1 MQHVSDRLSY
11 NPCAFKIPAGDIMPT
26 LMQRG
31 VVALLFGAS
40 TLSAQPVIAQ
50 TASLTGPV
58 PVAEQPASSPPE
70 YVRAGKL
77 LDVRSGKTL
86 ENQIIVIRGQ
96 RIDRVGPASEQPIPA
111 GAKVVD
117 LSQAT
122 VLPGLIDCHTHIML
136 ADTDNSHYEEYLL
149 KDSYQYRT
157 ILATLNV
164 KRDLDAGFTAMRDV
178 ETEGAMYS
186 DVDVR
191 NAINQGLIPGPR
203 LKVATRGIS
212 STGGYELEGYA
223 PQVKVPSGVQLVDG
237 PYEAR
242 KAVREQFNY
251 GADLIKMYGNDRYRF
266 LPNGRILSVANFSFE
281 EVQAI
286 VDEARLKGLKVA
298 CHAYDGPGLHYCIDA
313 GVASIEHG
321 IQLDDEAIRKMVVKG
336 TYLVPTLQVYCCALE
351 KGDLAMSGGKTS
363 RVAIHEAS
371 FKKALAA
378 GVKIAFGTD
387 AGSFPHGTQA
397 IEFEWMT
404 RYGMSP
410 LDAIRAATINAADL
424 LGWADDI
431 GALEPGKYAD
441 LIAVDGNPLS
451 DIKEL
456 EHVKFVMK
464 GGEVVRNDYVK

>member
-1 MQHVSDRLSY
+1 MFSHLSRFLSLI
-11 NPCAFKIPAGDIMPT
+11 PAFLLACAFSTPA
-26 LMQRG
+26 QN
-31 VVALLFGAS
+31 
-40 TLSAQPVIAQ
+40 
-50 TASLTGPV
+50 ASLTGPT
-58 PVAEQPASSPPE
+58 PVAEQPSTASPE

-77 LDVRSGKTL
+77 LDVRTGKIL
-86 ENQIIVIRGQ
+86 DNQILVIRGT
-96 RIDRVGPASEQPIPA
+96 RIDHIASTSESIPA

-117 LSQAT
+117 LSHAT

-136 ADTDNSHYEEYLL
+136 ADTDNSHYEDFLL

-164 KRDLDAGFTAMRDV
+164 KRDLEAGFTAMRDV

-203 LKVATRGIS
+203 LKVATRGLS
-212 STGGYELEGYA
+212 STGGYDLEGYS

-266 LPNGRILSVANFSFE
+266 LPDGRIKSVANFSFE

-286 VDEARLKGLKVA
+286 VDEARLKGIKVA

-321 IQLDDEAIRKMVVKG
+321 IQLDDDAIRKMLAKG
-336 TYLVPTLQVYCCALE
+336 TYLVPTLYVYCCALE
-351 KGDLAMSGGKTS
+351 KGDLAMTGGKTS
-363 RVAIHEAS
+363 RLTIHEVS

-410 LDAIRAATINAADL
+410 LEAIRSATLNAADL
-424 LGWADDI
+424 LGWSDDI
-431 GALEPGKYAD
+431 GSLDPGKYAD
-441 LIAVDGNPLS
+441 LIAVDTDPLQ
-451 DIKEL
+451 DIKQL

-464 GGEVVRNDYVK
+464 GGEVVRNDYAK

>member
-1 MQHVSDRLSY
+1 
-11 NPCAFKIPAGDIMPT
+11 
-26 LMQRG
+26 
-31 VVALLFGAS
+31 
-40 TLSAQPVIAQ
+40 VI
-50 TASLTGPV
+50 
-58 PVAEQPASSPPE
+58 
-70 YVRAGKL
+70 
-77 LDVRSGKTL
+77 SG
-86 ENQIIVIRGQ
+86 G
-96 RIDRVGPASEQPIPA
+96 RIDRVVPASQQQIPPD
-111 GAKVVD
+111 AKVVD
-117 LSQAT
+117 LSHAT

-164 KRDLDAGFTAMRDV
+164 KRDLEAGFTAMRDV

-223 PQVKVPSGVQLVDG
+223 PQVTVPSGVQLVDG

-266 LPNGRILSVANFSFE
+266 LPDGKISSVANFSFE

-286 VDEARLKGLKVA
+286 VDEARLKGIKVA

-321 IQLDDEAIRKMVVKG
+321 IQLDDEAIRKMVAKG

-363 RVAIHEAS
+363 RLAIHKAS
-371 FKKALAA
+371 FQKALAA

-410 LDAIRAATINAADL
+410 LQAIRSATINAADL
-424 LGWADDI
+424 LGWADDL
-431 GALEPGKYAD
+431 GAIEPGKYAD
-441 LIAVDGNPLS
+441 LIAVDGNVLN
-451 DIKEL
+451 DIKQL

-464 GGEVVRNDYVK
+464 GGEVVRNDDAK

>member
-1 MQHVSDRLSY
+1 MSRFIERFSVAVLL
-11 NPCAFKIPAGDIMPT
+11 AGMALVT
-26 LMQRG
+26 CTQRG
-31 VVALLFGAS
+31 L
-40 TLSAQPVIAQ
+40 AQ
-50 TASLTGPV
+50 TALTGPV
-58 PVAEQPASSPPE
+58 SAAPQPAPSAPE

-77 LDVRSGKTL
+77 LDVRSGKML
-86 ENQIIVIRGQ
+86 DDQVIVIRGG
-96 RIDRVGPASEQPIPA
+96 RIDRIGPASEAQIPT
-111 GAKVVD
+111 GTRLID
-117 LSQAT
+117 LSRAT

-136 ADTDNSHYEEYLL
+136 ADTDNSHYEDYLL

-164 KRDLDAGFTAMRDV
+164 KCDLEAGFTAMRDV

-212 STGGYELEGYA
+212 STGGYALQGYA
-223 PQVKVPSGVQLVDG
+223 PQVPVPHGAEIVDG

-251 GADLIKMYGNDRYRF
+251 GADLIKIYGTDRYSF
-266 LPNGRILSVANFSFE
+266 LPNGKEVSVANFSFE
-281 EVQAI
+281 EIQAI
-286 VDEARLKGLKVA
+286 VDEARLKGIKVA

-321 IQLDDEAIRKMVVKG
+321 IQLDDEAIRKMVAKG

-351 KGDLAMSGGKTS
+351 KGDLAMSGGKTT
-363 RVAIHEAS
+363 RLAIHKTS
-371 FKKALAA
+371 FEKALAA

-410 LDAIRAATINAADL
+410 LQAIRSATLNAADL
-424 LGWADDI
+424 MGWADDI
-431 GALEPGKYAD
+431 GAIEAGKYAD
-441 LIAVDGNPLS
+441 LIAVDGNVLN
-451 DIKEL
+451 DIKQL

-464 GGEVVRNDYVK
+464 GGDVVRNDYAN

>member
-1 MQHVSDRLSY
+1 MSAALKAILVTLLV
-11 NPCAFKIPAGDIMPT
+11 APA
-26 LMQRG
+26 L
-31 VVALLFGAS
+31 
-40 TLSAQPVIAQ
+40 AQNA
-50 TASLTGPV
+50 ALTGPV
-58 PVAEQPASSPPE
+58 PVSQQPPNTTRE
-70 YVRAGKL
+70 FVRAGRL
-77 LDVRSGKTL
+77 LDVRSGKML
-86 ENQIIVIRGQ
+86 SDQVIAISAG
-96 RIDRVGPASEQPIPA
+96 RIERVVPATQLQVLA
-111 GAKVVD
+111 DAKVVD
-117 LSQAT
+117 LSRAT

-136 ADTDNSHYEEYLL
+136 ADTDNAHYEEYLL

-164 KRDLDAGFTAMRDV
+164 KRDLEAGFTAMRDV

-191 NAINQGLIPGPR
+191 NAINRGLIPGPR

-212 STGGYELEGYA
+212 STGGYELEGYS
-223 PQVKVPSGVQLVDG
+223 PQVPVPSGVQLVDG

-266 LPNGRILSVANFSFE
+266 LSNGKIVSVTNFSFE

-286 VDEARLKGLKVA
+286 VDEARLKGIKVA
-298 CHAYDGPGLHYCIDA
+298 WHAYDGPGLHHCIHA

-321 IQLDDEAIRKMVVKG
+321 IQLDDDAIRKMVARG
-336 TYLVPTLQVYCCALE
+336 IYLVPTLQVYCCALE
-351 KGDLAMSGGKTS
+351 KSDLALSGGKSS
-363 RVAIHEAS
+363 RLAIHETS

-410 LDAIRAATINAADL
+410 LEAIRSATVNAADL
-424 LGWADDI
+424 LGWGDDL
-431 GALEPGKYAD
+431 GAIEAGKYAD
-441 LIAVDGNPLS
+441 LIAVDGNVLD
-451 DIKEL
+451 DIKQL
-456 EHVKFVMK
+456 ENVKFVMK
-464 GGEVVRNDYVK
+464 GGEVVRNDYAK

>member
-1 MQHVSDRLSY
+1 
-11 NPCAFKIPAGDIMPT
+11 MPSFMPRI
-26 LMQRG
+26 LF
-31 VVALLFGAS
+31 ALLFAPIVP
-40 TLSAQPVIAQ
+40 SALTQ

-58 PVAEQPASSPPE
+58 PVAEQPPSTAPE

-77 LDVRSGKTL
+77 LDVRSGKL
-86 ENQIIVIRGQ
+86 LDNQIIVIRGQ
-96 RIDRVGPASEQPIPA
+96 RVDRIAPASEQIPA

-122 VLPGLIDCHTHIML
+122 ILPGLIDCHTHIML

-157 ILATLNV
+157 ILATPNV
-164 KRDLDAGFTAMRDV
+164 KRDLEAGFTAMRDV

-266 LPNGRILSVANFSFE
+266 LPNGKILSVANFSFE

-321 IQLDDEAIRKMVVKG
+321 IQLDDDAIHKMLAKG

-363 RVAIHEAS
+363 RVAIHEVS

-397 IEFEWMT
+397 VEFEWMT

-410 LDAIRAATINAADL
+410 LDAIRSATINAADL

-431 GALEPGKYAD
+431 GVIEPGKYAD
-441 LIAVDGNPLS
+441 LIAVDGNVLS
-451 DIKEL
+451 DIKQL

-464 GGEVVRNDYVK
+464 GGEVIRNDYAK

>member
-1 MQHVSDRLSY
+1 MRHFFLGVLTLVFGMGV
-11 NPCAFKIPAGDIMPT
+11 PFAKAADI
-26 LMQRG
+26 
-31 VVALLFGAS
+31 
-40 TLSAQPVIAQ
+40 SAA
-50 TASLTGPV
+50 T
-58 PVAEQPASSPPE
+58 

-77 LDVRSGKTL
+77 LDVRSGKML
-86 ENQIIVIRGQ
+86 NDQVIVIRGD
-96 RIDRVGPASEQPIPA
+96 RIERFAASGEVQIPA
-111 GAKVVD
+111 GATTVD
-117 LSQAT
+117 LSHAT

-136 ADTDNSHYEEYLL
+136 ADTDDSHYDEILL
-149 KDSYQYRT
+149 KQSWQYRT

-164 KRDLDAGFTAMRDV
+164 KRDLEAGFTAMRDV

-212 STGGYELEGYA
+212 TTGGYGLEGYS
-223 PQVKVPSGVQLVDG
+223 PEVTVPIGVQTIDSPAEG
-237 PYEAR
+237 R

-251 GADLIKMYGNDRYRF
+251 GADLIKIYGTDRYSF
-266 LPNGRILSVANFSFE
+266 LPDGKEVSVADFSLE

-321 IQLDDEAIRKMVVKG
+321 IQLDDDAIRKMVAKG
-336 TYLVPTLQVYCCALE
+336 IYLVPTLYVYCCALE

-363 RVAIHEAS
+363 RLALHEVS

-387 AGSFPHGTQA
+387 AGPFPHGTQA

-404 RYGMSP
+404 RYGMTP
-410 LDAIRAATINAADL
+410 LQAIQAATISAADL
-424 LGWADDI
+424 MGWADQI
-431 GALEPGKYAD
+431 GAIEPGKFAD
-441 LIAVDGNPLS
+441 MIAVDESPLG
-451 DIKEL
+451 DIKQL
-456 EHVKFVMK
+456 EHVRFVMK
-464 GGEVVRNDYVK
+464 GGAVVKNDYAK

>member
-1 MQHVSDRLSY
+1 VRLFFVG
-11 NPCAFKIPAGDIMPT
+11 ALTFLA
-26 LMQRG
+26 
-31 VVALLFGAS
+31 VAA
-40 TLSAQPVIAQ
+40 AA
-50 TASLTGPV
+50 
-58 PVAEQPASSPPE
+58 PVAGAADLPAAT
-70 YVRAGKL
+70 YVHAGKL
-77 LDVRSGKTL
+77 LDVRSGKML
-86 ENQIIVIRGQ
+86 SDQLIVIRGD
-96 RIDRVGPASEQPIPA
+96 RIERVVANGGVQIPP
-111 GAKVVD
+111 GSTTVD
-117 LSQAT
+117 LTHAT

-136 ADTDNSHYEEYLL
+136 TDTDNSHYDDILL
-149 KDSYQYRT
+149 KQSWQYRT

-164 KRDLDAGFTAMRDV
+164 KRDLEAGFTSMRDV

-212 STGGYELEGYA
+212 TTGGYGLEGYS
-223 PQVKVPSGVQLVDG
+223 PEVTVPVGVQTIDS
-237 PYEAR
+237 PSEAR

-251 GADLIKMYGNDRYRF
+251 GADLIKIYGTDRYSF
-266 LPNGRILSVANFSFE
+266 LPDGKEVSVADFSLE

-286 VDEARLKGLKVA
+286 VDEAHLKGLKVA

-321 IQLDDEAIRKMVVKG
+321 IQLDDDAVRKMVAKG
-336 TYLVPTLQVYCCALE
+336 IYLVPTLYVYCCALE

-363 RVAIHEAS
+363 RLAIHEVS

-410 LDAIRAATINAADL
+410 LQAIQAATISAADL
-424 LGWADDI
+424 MGWGDQI
-431 GALEPGKYAD
+431 GAVEPGKFAD
-441 LIAVDGNPLS
+441 VIAVDESPLD
-451 DIKEL
+451 DIKQL
-456 EHVKFVMK
+456 EHVRFVMK
-464 GGEVVRNDYVK
+464 GGTVVRNEYGK

>member
-1 MQHVSDRLSY
+1 MLRFLSRIV
-11 NPCAFKIPAGDIMPT
+11 P
-26 LMQRG
+26 
-31 VVALLFGAS
+31 ALLSFAIATS
-40 TLSAQPVIAQ
+40 PSILAQ
-50 TASLTGPV
+50 TASLTGPT
-58 PVAEQPASSPPE
+58 PIAQQPDSSTPE
-70 YVRAGKL
+70 FLRAGKL
-77 LDVRSGKTL
+77 LDVRSGKIL
-86 ENQIIVIRGQ
+86 DNQIIVIRGG
-96 RIDRVGPASEQPIPA
+96 RIDKIAPASAEPIPP
-111 GAKVVD
+111 GAKLID
-117 LSQAT
+117 LSRAT

-136 ADTDNSHYEEYLL
+136 AYTDNSHYEEYLL

-164 KRDLDAGFTAMRDV
+164 KRDLEAGFTAMRDV

-203 LKVATRGIS
+203 LKVSTRGIS

-223 PQVKVPSGVQLVDG
+223 PQVPVPSGVQLVDG

-251 GADLIKMYGNDRYRF
+251 GADWIKIYGNDRYRF
-266 LPNGRILSVANFSFE
+266 LPNGKIVSVANFTLE
-281 EVQAI
+281 EIQAI
-286 VDEARLKGLKVA
+286 VDEARLKGIKVA
-298 CHAYDGPGLHYCIDA
+298 CHAYYGPGLHYCIDA

-321 IQLDDEAIRKMVVKG
+321 IQLDDDAIKKMVARG

-351 KGDLAMSGGKTS
+351 KSDLAMSGGKTS
-363 RVAIHEAS
+363 RVAIHKVS
-371 FKKALAA
+371 FEKALAA

-410 LDAIRAATINAADL
+410 LEAIRSATVNAADL
-424 LGWADDI
+424 LNWSDDLGSI
-431 GALEPGKYAD
+431 EPGKFAD
-441 LIAVDGNPLS
+441 LIAVDNNPLN
-451 DIKEL
+451 DIKQL
-456 EHVKFVMK
+456 EQVKFVMK
-464 GGEVVRNDYVK
+464 GGEVVRNDYAK

>member
-1 MQHVSDRLSY
+1 LS
-11 NPCAFKIPAGDIMPT
+11 PKSVIGEIMPRFIERI
-26 LMQRG
+26 LI
-31 VVALLFGAS
+31 VVLFGGTAFV
-40 TLSAQPVIAQ
+40 TGALPVVAQ

-58 PVAEQPASSPPE
+58 PVAQQPASSAPE

-77 LDVRSGKTL
+77 LDVRSGKIL
-86 ENQIIVIRGQ
+86 ADQVIVIRGG
-96 RIDRVGPASEQPIPA
+96 RIDRIAPTSAEPIPT
-111 GAKVVD
+111 GARVVD

-164 KRDLDAGFTAMRDV
+164 KRDLEAGFTAMRDV

-203 LKVATRGIS
+203 LKVSTRGIS

-223 PQVKVPSGVQLVDG
+223 PQVTVPTGVQMVDG

-251 GADLIKMYGNDRYRF
+251 GADLIKIYGTDRYRF
-266 LPNGRILSVANFSFE
+266 LPNGQEVSVANFSFE

-286 VDEARLKGLKVA
+286 VDEARLKGIKVA

-321 IQLDDEAIRKMVVKG
+321 IQLDDEAIRKMVAKG

-363 RVAIHEAS
+363 RLAIHKTS
-371 FKKALAA
+371 FEKALAA
-378 GVKIAFGTD
+378 GVKIAFGSD
-387 AGSFPHGTQA
+387 AGSFLHGTQA

-410 LDAIRAATINAADL
+410 LQAIRSATVNAADL

-431 GALEPGKYAD
+431 GTIEAGKYAD
-441 LIAVDGNPLS
+441 MIAVDGNVLN
-451 DIKEL
+451 DIKQL

-464 GGEVVRNDYVK
+464 GGEVIRNDYAK

>member
-1 MQHVSDRLSY
+1 MRRVFLTII
-11 NPCAFKIPAGDIMPT
+11 CLAFHLAHAADAPAT
-26 LMQRG
+26 
-31 VVALLFGAS
+31 
-40 TLSAQPVIAQ
+40 T
-50 TASLTGPV
+50 
-58 PVAEQPASSPPE
+58 
-70 YVRAGKL
+70 YVHAGKL
-77 LDVRSGKTL
+77 LDVRSGKMLTD
-86 ENQIIVIRGQ
+86 QVIIIHGD
-96 RIDRVGPASEQPIPA
+96 RIERFAAASAVTIPA
-111 GAKVVD
+111 GAPTVD
-117 LSQAT
+117 LTHST

-136 ADTDNSHYEEYLL
+136 ADTDDSHYDEILL
-149 KDSYQYRT
+149 KQSWQYRT

-164 KRDLDAGFTAMRDV
+164 KRDLEAGFTSMRDV

-212 STGGYELEGYA
+212 TTGGYGLEGYS
-223 PQVKVPSGVQLVDG
+223 PEVNVPIGVQTIDSPAEG
-237 PYEAR
+237 R

-251 GADLIKMYGNDRYRF
+251 GADLIKIYGTDRFSF
-266 LPNGRILSVANFSFE
+266 LPDGKEVSIADFSLE

-321 IQLDDEAIRKMVVKG
+321 IQLDDEAIRKMVAKG
-336 TYLVPTLQVYCCALE
+336 IYFVPTLYVYCCALE
-351 KGDLAMSGGKTS
+351 KADLAMSNGKTS
-363 RVAIHEAS
+363 RLALHEVS

-387 AGSFPHGTQA
+387 AGPFPHGTQA

-410 LDAIRAATINAADL
+410 LAAIQAATVNAADL
-424 LGWADDI
+424 MGWADQV
-431 GALEPGKYAD
+431 GAIEPGKYAD
-441 LIAVDGNPLS
+441 IIAVDGNVLEDVKP
-451 DIKEL
+451 L
-456 EHVKFVMK
+456 EHVHFVMK
-464 GGEVVRNDYVK
+464 GGTVVRNDYAKN

>member
-1 MQHVSDRLSY
+1 MALFPRRIFVSVFVL
-11 NPCAFKIPAGDIMPT
+11 I
-26 LMQRG
+26 
-31 VVALLFGAS
+31 ALCSIAPYLA
-40 TLSAQPVIAQ
+40 AQNAN
-50 TASLTGPV
+50 LTGPT
-58 PVAEQPASSPPE
+58 PVAEQPSTAPAE

-77 LDVRSGKTL
+77 LDVRSGKML
-86 ENQIIVIRGQ
+86 ADQVVVIRGE
-96 RIDRVGPASEQPIPA
+96 RIERVAPASAEKIPA
-111 GAKVVD
+111 GAKIVD
-117 LSQAT
+117 LSRAT
-122 VLPGLIDCHTHIML
+122 VVPGLIDCHTHIML

-164 KRDLDAGFTAMRDV
+164 KNDLEAGFTAMRDV

-203 LKVATRGIS
+203 LKVATRGLS
-212 STGGYELEGYA
+212 STGGYALQGYA
-223 PQVKVPSGVQLVDG
+223 PQVTVPTGVQLVDG

-266 LPNGRILSVANFSFE
+266 LPDGSIKSVANFSFE

-286 VDEARLKGLKVA
+286 ADEARLKGIKVA

-321 IQLDDEAIRKMVVKG
+321 IQLDDEAIRKMVAKG

-351 KGDLAMSGGKTS
+351 KADLAMTGGKTS
-363 RVAIHEAS
+363 RVLIHEAS

-387 AGSFPHGTQA
+387 AGSFLHGTQA
-397 IEFEWMT
+397 IEFEWMI

-410 LDAIRAATINAADL
+410 LEAIRSATINAADL

-431 GALEPGKYAD
+431 GAIEPGKYAD
-441 LIAVDGNPLS
+441 LIAVDGDVLS
-451 DIKEL
+451 DIKQL

-464 GGEVVRNDYVK
+464 GGEVVRNEYGKKTD